1 MSKIEHINIFSYYA
15 SHWMTALIII
25 SACLLLGVFVYF
37 TSVDFGKSDKKEKP
51 VIKRNAL
58 ITGGIFTA
66 LLLFLFLGHFY
77 NPTQL
82 KIDDDVTVTKME
94 VAEDNEYPTFF
105 HFKADGKDIR
115 VQKRSLDKIEKG
127 QTIHVKTIH
136 DADINKFTNT
146 VNRNALEIDK
156 K

>member
-15 SHWMTALIII
+15 SHWMTALTVIG
-25 SACLLLGVFVYF
+25 ACLLLGVFVYF

-82 KIDDDVTVTKME
+82 KIDDNVTVTKTE
-94 VAEDNEYPTFF
+94 IAEDNEYPTFF

-127 QTIHVKTIH
+127 QTIHVKTKH
-136 DADINKFTNT
+136 NVDINKFTNT
-146 VNRNALEIDK
+146 VNRNALEIDEK
-156 K
+156 